1 MLIQLAA
8 VTFDKV
14 ITENEIV
21 LVDFWAD
28 WCPPCKM
35 LGPVLKTLSET
46 QDEVVIAK
54 IDIDDVPE
62 IAKEYAV
69 TSIPTLILFKNGQ
82 EVARMTG
89 FKPLPAVQE
98 FINSNK

>member
-8 VTFDKV
+8 VTFNKV
-14 ITENEIV
+14 ITENELV
-21 LVDFWAD
+21 LVDFWAE
-28 WCPPCKM
+28 WCPPCRM

-62 IAKEYAV
+62 IAQRFSV
-69 TSIPTLILFKNGQ
+69 TSIPTMILFKNGQ
-82 EVARMTG
+82 EVARSTG
-89 FKPLPAVQE
+89 FKPLPAVQA
-98 FINSNK
+98 FINNNK